1 MNDSSPKTP
10 QAPQVSV
17 ADAPPPPRSNMVQRV
32 LRTVIL
38 LVLIGA
44 AVAGY
49 FLYRNGERF
58 ASTDDAY
65 VQANVVQI
73 APQVSGIVT
82 KVHAVNNHHVDDGS
96 ALFDIDPA
104 PFAISVEAA
113 QAAFDEAVEGVG
125 ASNAGVNAAAAHVR
139 EAEATLSNART
150 EAARGRQLRQ
160 AGNLSASG
168 LDARE
173 ATLKQSEATLAAT
186 LAELERAQQTAG
198 RTGKDNARLRA
209 ASAAL
214 HKAQLDLTYAEVRAP
229 ASGWV
234 SNLTLRDGAFAI
246 MGRPLF
252 ALVEDNEWWVDA
264 HFKETDITRLR
275 TGQSAEITVDMYP
288 GLTLKGTVESISAGS
303 GATFSLLPP
312 ENATGNWVKV
322 TQRYTVRIKID
333 GRPPSDQSLR
343 VGASAKAVVDTGVA
357 PKK

>member
-1 MNDSSPKTP
+1 MNDSAPKTT
-10 QAPQVSV
+10 QTPQVSV
-17 ADAPPPPRSNMVQRV
+17 ADTPPPRSVVQRV
-32 LRTVIL
+32 LRSIIL

-44 AVAGY
+44 AIGGY

-82 KVHAVNNHHVDDGS
+82 KVHAVNNQHVNDGA
-96 ALFDIDPA
+96 ALIDIDPA
-104 PFAISVEAA
+104 PFAIAVEAA

-125 ASNAGVNAAAAHVR
+125 ANNAGVNAAAAHVR
-139 EAEATLSNART
+139 QTEAALANART
-150 EAARGRQLRQ
+150 EAVRARQLRQ

-173 ATLKQSEATLAAT
+173 ATLKQSEATLAAS

-234 SNLTLRDGAFAI
+234 SNLTLRDGAFAV

-264 HFKETDITRLR
+264 HFKETDITHLR
-275 TGQSAEITVDMYP
+275 PGQSADIGVDMYP

-333 GRPPSDQSLR
+333 GRPPNGEPLR
-343 VGASAKAVVDTGVA
+343 VGASAKATVDIGIP

>member
-1 MNDSSPKTP
+1 MNDSAPKTA
-10 QAPQVSV
+10 QAPQVST
-17 ADAPPPPRSNMVQRV
+17 ADPPPPRSSMVQRV
-32 LRTVIL
+32 LRVVIL
-38 LVLIGA
+38 LALIGA
-44 AVAGY
+44 AISGY
-49 FLYRNGERF
+49 VLYRNGERF

-65 VQANVVQI
+65 IQANVVQI

-82 KVHAVNNHHVDDGS
+82 KVHIENNHHVDEGA

-104 PFAISVEAA
+104 PFAIAVEAA

-125 ASNAGVNAAAAHVR
+125 ANNAGVNAAAAHVR
-139 EAEATLSNART
+139 EAEATLANART
-150 EAARGRQLRQ
+150 EAARARQLRQ

-173 ATLKQSEATLAAT
+173 ATLKQSEATLAAS

-214 HKAQLDLTYAEVRAP
+214 HKAQLDLSYAEVRAP
-229 ASGWV
+229 SSGWV
-234 SNLTLRDGAFAI
+234 SNLTLRDGAFAA

-275 TGQSAEITVDMYP
+275 VGQSAEIAVDMYP
-288 GLTLKGTVESISAGS
+288 GLALKGTVESISAGS

-333 GRPPSDQSLR
+333 GRPPNGEALR
-343 VGASAKAVVDTGVA
+343 VGASAKATVDTGIA
-357 PKK
+357 QKK